1 MAQFGIDNNELR
13 KIKSAIASVEG
24 VDKAILYG
32 SRAKGC
38 HKPFS
43 DVDISLVGKD
53 LSIKDLLSLH
63 TVLDDMLLPY
73 EIDINIFDRITNDK
87 LKEHILRCGIEL

>member
-13 KIKSAIASVEG
+13 KIKSVIASVEG

-53 LSIKDLLSLH
+53 LSIKDLLYLH

>member
-1 MAQFGIDNNELR
+1 MAQYGIDNNELR
-13 KIKSAIASVEG
+13 KIKSAIAYVEG

-53 LSIKDLLSLH
+53 LSIKDLLYLH
-63 TVLDDMLLPY
+63 TVLDDMVVALLYKKP
-73 EIDINIFDRITNDK
+73 ENCFVITN
-87 LKEHILRCGIEL
+87 

>member
-1 MAQFGIDNNELR
+1 MAQYGIDNNELR
-13 KIKSAIASVEG
+13 KIKSAIASMEG

-53 LSIKDLLSLH
+53 LSIKDLLYLH

>member
-53 LSIKDLLSLH
+53 LSIKDLLYLH

>member
-1 MAQFGIDNNELR
+1 MAQYGIDNNELR

-53 LSIKDLLSLH
+53 LSIKDLLYLH

>member
-1 MAQFGIDNNELR
+1 MQQYGIDNNELR
-13 KIKSAIASVEG
+13 KIKSAIASMKG

-43 DVDISLVGKD
+43 DVDISLVGKN
-53 LSIKDLLSLH
+53 LSINDLLHLH
-63 TVLDDMLLPY
+63 TVIDDMLLPY
-73 EIDINIFDRITNDK
+73 EIDINIFDRITNEK
-87 LKEHILRCGIEL
+87 LREHILRCGIEL

>member
-1 MAQFGIDNNELR
+1 MAQVGIDNNELR

-53 LSIKDLLSLH
+53 LSIKDLLYLH

>member
-1 MAQFGIDNNELR
+1 MTQYGIDNKELR
-13 KIKSAIASVEG
+13 KIRSAIASVKG

-43 DVDISLVGKD
+43 DVDISLVGKN
-53 LSIKDLLSLH
+53 LSINDLLYLH
-63 TVLDDMLLPY
+63 TVIDDMLLPY
-73 EIDINIFDRITNDK
+73 EIDINIFDRITNEK
-87 LKEHILRCGIEL
+87 LKEHIMRCGIEL

>member
-1 MAQFGIDNNELR
+1 MAQYGIDNNELR
-13 KIKSAIASVEG
+13 KIKSAIASMEG

-53 LSIKDLLSLH
+53 LSMKDLLYLH